1 MTNDVGPSL
10 LRRSPR
16 RGCGV
21 PPLPS
26 SSSTVIILLG
36 LLSLITCD
44 FGVLCFCLPL
54 VPPELVLIERADSG
68 QYLPACRYLN
78 EGGM

>member
-1 MTNDVGPSL
+1 MSGRLCCVGAPGVAAASPPPHPSA
-10 LRRSPR
+10 
-16 RGCGV
+16 
-21 PPLPS
+21 
-26 SSSTVIILLG
+26 SSTVIILLG

-44 FGVLCFCLPL
+44 FGVLCLCLPL
-54 VPPELVLIERADSG
+54 VPPDLVLMERADSG